1 MIAIALAAGAA
12 FGIMLVFL
20 GVRQITA
27 PEVDVTARLAE
38 LNARGKTLGGQAGA
52 ARQGAISAGI
62 ERAVNKRSFGANM
75 ARDLARANLKLTVS
89 EYIMVHI
96 LLAVLLG
103 ALTFLLTSNI
113 IGTVAL
119 GAGGIV
125 LPHMYVQ
132 MLQTRRLG
140 AFNKQLSD
148 TSGLIANSLRSG
160 YSLLQSMEMVARE
173 GPSPTAEEF
182 QRVVREVG
190 LGLTPE
196 QALANLV
203 RRMNSDDLDLMVT
216 AINVQHEVGG
226 NLAQI
231 LDSISHTIRER
242 VRIKG
247 EIKTLTAQVGCSGNV
262 VSFLPIALTI
272 VLFLLNPSYIGQLF
286 QPGFAL
292 CLPAMAAGGIVAGY
306 LVMRKITKIDV

>member
-1 MIAIALAAGAA
+1 MVAIALAAGAA
-12 FGIMLVFL
+12 LGIMLVML
-20 GVRQITA
+20 GVRQLTA

-38 LNARGKTLGGQAGA
+38 LTAKGKSGGWQPGEP
-52 ARQGAISAGI
+52 RQGAISAGI
-62 ERAVNKRSFGANM
+62 ERAVSKRSFGANI
-75 ARDLARANLKLTVS
+75 ARDLARANLKLTAS
-89 EYIMVHI
+89 EYIMIHL
-96 LLAVLLG
+96 LLALLFG
-103 ALTFLLTSNI
+103 AITFLLTSSVF
-113 IGTVAL
+113 GTVVL
-119 GAGGIV
+119 GASGMF
-125 LPHMYVQ
+125 LPRIYVQ
-132 MLQTRRLG
+132 MRQSRRLA
-140 AFNKQLSD
+140 AFNRQLSD
-148 TSGLIANSLRSG
+148 TSSLMANSLRSG
-160 YSLLQSMEMVARE
+160 YSLLQAMEMVARE

-262 VSFLPIALTI
+262 VSFLPVALTV
-272 VLFLLNPSYIGQLF
+272 VLFLLNPDYIGQLF

-292 CLPAMAAGGIVAGY
+292 CLPATAITGIIAGWFA
-306 LVMRKITKIDV
+306 MRKITQIEV